1 MLMLQI
7 SAQEKVFKYMKDQ
20 NRPYSAGKF
29 TAIIKHFI
37 SQLHIR
43 PTGDV
48 FSNMHKEF
56 NKAVSQ

>member
-1 MLMLQI
+1 MLQI

-29 TAIIKHFI
+29 TAII
-37 SQLHIR
+37 QLHIQ